1 MDFIEKITAFKLES
15 KLTNEECAKRL
26 GMAIEDF
33 DNLKEA
39 EKKLSEEEKNR
50 ILDVIKSRQKNKRR
64 RIFLDLF
71 FRFVAMVMS
80 LTVLLLSINEK
91 IDTRTLIVLLSI
103 GIVCSSLTILPKIEK
118 E

>member
-1 MDFIEKITAFKLES
+1 MDFIEKITAFKLEN

-26 GMAIEDF
+26 GMTIEDF
-33 DNLKEA
+33 ENLKEA

-50 ILDVIKSRQKNKRR
+50 ILEVIKSRQKNKRY

-103 GIVCSSLTILPKIEK
+103 GLVCSSLTILPKIEK